1 MVETS
6 KIKALKEKSKKTVRP
21 NPIKFVAVLLGIIIL
36 GLLAFIAYNEIGNIQ
51 FQEKTTLE
59 DQKKAAIE
67 SINQMFAKFP
77 NDPQKLVYINK
88 IQMADNVDG
97 INKVLEEA
105 KNYISFRNYK
115 IETINQIK
123 NMYGNYYSLSPYAQD
138 LVHKISLAESP
149 EEIKKLLKTAD
160 MEKDLRNIIE
170 KQINYALSSGDKYYY
185 VEVDGKSQFMTRD
198 EIIKYKDFWTL
209 SELKSLKIT
218 PISQLN
224 KVAIE
229 ISAKQC
235 GKLPHK
241 GDIVSIYSKDGS
253 FITYAIIDSS
263 YVVVSSISYSES
275 KSTSSNINEL
285 GDSYSSSSSSSI
297 SYSLN
302 NLPGILHATVVDRLD
317 YNEIKKM
324 FGEYGKKLNK
334 IEDDTQIFDE
344 NVNYFLIM
352 LIPDDKIPNMIQIDS
367 KDIVIVMKSKN
378 QD

>member
-1 MVETS
+1 MVDTS
-6 KIKALKEKSKKTVRP
+6 KIKALKEKSKKTIRP
-21 NPIKFVAVLLGIIIL
+21 NPLKFVLVLLVVVII
-36 GLLAFIAYNEIGNIQ
+36 GMLAFIVYNEISIMH
-51 FQEKTTLE
+51 FQEKIKLE
-59 DQKKAAIE
+59 NQKKTAIE
-67 SINQMFAKFP
+67 SINQIFAKFP

-88 IQMADNVDG
+88 IQMADNVDD

-105 KNYISFRNYK
+105 KSYISFKNYK

-123 NMYGNYYSLSPYAQD
+123 SIYGDYYSLSPYAQD

-149 EEIKKLLKTAD
+149 EEIKNLLKTAD
-160 MEKDLRNIIE
+160 IERDLRNIIE

-185 VEVDGKSQFMTRD
+185 VEVGEKSQFMTRD
-198 EIIKYKDFWTL
+198 EIIRYKNFWTL

-263 YVVVSSISYSES
+263 YVIISSISYSES

-302 NLPGILHATVVDRLD
+302 NIPGILHATVIDKLD
-317 YNEIKKM
+317 YNKIKEM
-324 FGEYGKKLNK
+324 FGEYGKKLNE

-344 NVNYFLIM
+344 NVNYFLIIS
-352 LIPDDKIPNMIQIDS
+352 IPDDKIPDIIKLNS
-367 KDIVIVMKSKN
+367 KDITIVVKSK
-378 QD
+378 